1 MLYSAANLSRLPLA
15 LVAYAALAIAP
26 AALQAQSSVPEP
38 ASISESAANDPIII
52 SGLREVERE
61 INNFATAISIS
72 EAQSPMALYRPGDY
86 CPRVVGLGPA
96 RDAAIARRM
105 MEVARAAGVEPADG
119 DCATSALVLFAADP
133 NAMLAQFRRMHPEY
147 FSEINGE
154 TIIHQG
160 RDGPARSWKL
170 LARVDRGGVPV
181 DVGVDDG
188 VQYITAYYAMS
199 RLEASSRP
207 VIAMSVLLIDTQAIA
222 GLTVQQLADYAVMR
236 SLTEA
241 EPREMESSRVPTV
254 LRVVEA
260 ADSDLIPLSLT
271 NWDLAYIKTRYAL
284 NVWNLGKSQMA
295 AIRTNMRR
303 ELLDTGDVAE

>member
-1 MLYSAANLSRLPLA
+1 
-15 LVAYAALAIAP
+15 
-26 AALQAQSSVPEP
+26 
-38 ASISESAANDPIII
+38 
-52 SGLREVERE
+52 
-61 INNFATAISIS
+61 
-72 EAQSPMALYRPGDY
+72 
-86 CPRVVGLGPA
+86 
-96 RDAAIARRM
+96 
-105 MEVARAAGVEPADG
+105 
-119 DCATSALVLFAADP
+119 
-133 NAMLAQFRRMHPEY
+133 
-147 FSEINGE
+147 
-154 TIIHQG
+154 
-160 RDGPARSWKL
+160 
-170 LARVDRGGVPV
+170 
-181 DVGVDDG
+181 
-188 VQYITAYYAMS
+188 
-199 RLEASSRP
+199 SRP
-207 VIAMSVLLIDTQAIA
+207 VIAMSVLLIDTQAIT